1 MKWEWSGGRWCAQ
14 ATERTVW
21 AVPEVSIGSVP
32 DVGSH
37 FHLRRRGHV
46 GRLHLHLHLHLHLDL
61 HLHLHLDLDL
71 HLHLHLHLHRMLA
84 LTGLR
89 VKGREVAGLGL
100 ASHYCSSSLLPSLR
114 REVEECGVGEVGE
127 VLEHFT
133 KESGGRGEEE
143 VAGMVEAWRE
153 VSVAGDLAATLGR
166 SEEVLPKQA
175 ALLAAAAPLSLAVAD
190 RLLGQAEEES
200 YAQALLTA
208 YTVAGNIYFLPEMI
222 KGAGLERVWGVG
234 EGWRGCGV
242 WGRVGEGDLQ

>member
-1 MKWEWSGGRWCAQ
+1 MCLYVFFVFFAKNTAKNTAIYSGGAKNTAKITAIFSGVTKNTAKNCGKNTAIFSGCSKNT
-14 ATERTVW
+14 AKNTAKITAKITANKVM
-21 AVPEVSIGSVP
+21 APIC
-32 DVGSH
+32 
-37 FHLRRRGHV
+37 
-46 GRLHLHLHLHLHLDL
+46 
-61 HLHLHLDLDL
+61 
-71 HLHLHLHLHRMLA
+71 LHLHLHRMLA

-133 KESGGRGEEE
+133 RESGGRGEEE

-222 KGAGLERVWGVG
+222 KGAGQERVWSVG
-234 EGWRGCGV
+234 EGWIG
-242 WGRVGEGDLQ
+242 